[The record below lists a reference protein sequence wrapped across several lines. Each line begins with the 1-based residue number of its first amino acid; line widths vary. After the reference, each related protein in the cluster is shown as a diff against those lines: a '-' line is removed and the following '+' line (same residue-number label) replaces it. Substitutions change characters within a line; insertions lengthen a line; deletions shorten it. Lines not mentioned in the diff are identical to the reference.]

1 MLSNR
6 IGSDQLQESN
16 LIENK
21 ESKDH
26 LALSKLLTFLSK
38 NNECYVLIRC
48 GKPSALGKMQ
58 VEMTYEGDP
67 TLASYLIESASNI
80 IEETEAL
87 KSNSF

>member
-1 MLSNR
+1 MVSNR
-6 IGSDQLQESN
+6 IGFDQLQESN

-26 LALSKLLTFLSK
+26 LALSKLLALLSK

-48 GKPSALGKMQ
+48 GRPSVMGKMQ

-67 TLASYLIESASNI
+67 TLASYLIASASNM